1 DHALTSHEID
11 RLGYQ
16 PRDLAGV
23 VFKVGRGCAACGHQG
38 YRGRAAVFE
47 VLVLNE
53 AVKDAV
59 IQKRT
64 SYEIRRISAQ
74 TSGLVTLLEDG
85 ILKAA
90 QGVTTL
96 EELVRCLPRLMK
108 PRPIPELRRL
118 LGVM

>member
-1 DHALTSHEID
+1 L
-11 RLGYQ
+11 
-16 PRDLAGV
+16 
-23 VFKVGRGCAACGHQG
+23 
-38 YRGRAAVFE
+38 
-47 VLVLNE
+47 LVLNE

-59 IQKRT
+59 LQRRT

-90 QGVTTL
+90 QGLTTH
-96 EELVRCLPRLMK
+96 EEIIRCLPRLMK